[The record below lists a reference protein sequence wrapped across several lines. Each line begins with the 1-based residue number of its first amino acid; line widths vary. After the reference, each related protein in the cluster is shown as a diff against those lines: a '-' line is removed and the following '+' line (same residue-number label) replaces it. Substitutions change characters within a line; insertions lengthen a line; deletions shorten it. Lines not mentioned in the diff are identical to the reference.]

1 VSGRHPWPPPKG
13 FRPVTKQ
20 DMYEDIP
27 LHGRPEFRGGVY
39 ESDRVES
46 VVMDENFETKEIR
59 QTPTTEIKDRE
70 VKSGVQ
76 APTREHPGVVH
87 YTNAEIT
94 PRRDESE

>member
-1 VSGRHPWPPPKG
+1 VSGHHPWPPPKG

-70 VKSGVQ
+70 VKSGV
-76 APTREHPGVVH
+76 APVREHPGVTHFVLP
-87 YTNAEIT
+87 ET
-94 PRRDESE
+94 PPQRDESE